1 MDSLSRL
8 PLYLQVKN
16 YITSMIDSGDYP
28 ADSKLPTEKE
38 LMKTLGVGRA
48 TVRSALSEL
57 EHDGRIYKRHGV
69 GTFVSSNKWMPAFEP
84 IISLTYSL
92 ERLGMEIR
100 NVIISSGLEYPK
112 DELAKNFPQDKKI
125 GRLSR
130 LRLAGGETVAVEDS
144 YFTEELYNTVRS
156 LDPDK
161 SVAHAILDSDG
172 VDVDRIDMKIVLRM
186 PTAKEQKQ
194 LKLAPGERVAQLTR
208 WTFSADKAI
217 NYVRFVMRE
226 RLVQTPFGGRF
237 VYIGHLAR

>member
-112 DELAKNFPQDKKI
+112 GELVKNFPQDKK
-125 GRLSR
+125 
-130 LRLAGGETVAVEDS
+130 
-144 YFTEELYNTVRS
+144 
-156 LDPDK
+156 
-161 SVAHAILDSDG
+161 
-172 VDVDRIDMKIVLRM
+172 
-186 PTAKEQKQ
+186 
-194 LKLAPGERVAQLTR
+194 
-208 WTFSADKAI
+208 SADSADCASPA
-217 NYVRFVMRE
+217 E
-226 RLVQTPFGGRF
+226 RPLPLRTVTLPRSFITPCNPSTRTSRWRTRYLTATASMLTGS
-237 VYIGHLAR
+237 I

>member
-112 DELAKNFPQDKKI
+112 GELAKNFPQDKKI

-130 LRLAGGETVAVEDS
+130 LRLAGGETVAIEDS

-161 SVAHAILDSDG
+161 
-172 VDVDRIDMKIVLRM
+172 
-186 PTAKEQKQ
+186 
-194 LKLAPGERVAQLTR
+194 
-208 WTFSADKAI
+208 
-217 NYVRFVMRE
+217 
-226 RLVQTPFGGRF
+226 
-237 VYIGHLAR
+237 

>member
-1 MDSLSRL
+1 MTAG
-8 PLYLQVKN
+8 Y
-16 YITSMIDSGDYP
+16 TS
-28 ADSKLPTEKE
+28 
-38 LMKTLGVGRA
+38 A
-48 TVRSALSEL
+48 T
-57 EHDGRIYKRHGV
+57 
-69 GTFVSSNKWMPAFEP
+69 EP

-92 ERLGMEIR
+92 ERLGLEIR

-112 DELAKNFPQDKKI
+112 GELAKNFPQDKKI

-226 RLVQTPFGGRF
+226 RLVQTPFGG
-237 VYIGHLAR
+237 

>member
-1 MDSLSRL
+1 
-8 PLYLQVKN
+8 
-16 YITSMIDSGDYP
+16 
-28 ADSKLPTEKE
+28 
-38 LMKTLGVGRA
+38 MKTLGVGRA

-69 GTFVSSNKWMPAFEP
+69 GTFVSSNKRMPAFEP

-112 DELAKNFPQDKKI
+112 GELAKNFPQDKKI

-144 YFTEELYNTVRS
+144 YFTEELYNTVQS

-172 VDVDRIDMKIVLRM
+172 IDVDRIDMKIVLRL

-226 RLVQTPFGGRF
+226 RLVQTPFGG
-237 VYIGHLAR
+237 

>member
-69 GTFVSSNKWMPAFEP
+69 GTFVSSNKFMPAFEP

-92 ERLGMEIR
+92 ERLGLEIR

-112 DELAKNFPQDKKI
+112 GELAKNFPQDKKI

-144 YFTEELYNTVRS
+144 YFTEELYNTVQS

-226 RLVQTPFGGRF
+226 RLVQTPFGG
-237 VYIGHLAR
+237 

>member
-112 DELAKNFPQDKKI
+112 GELAKNFPQDKKI

-161 SVAHAILDSDG
+161 SVAHAILG
-172 VDVDRIDMKIVLRM
+172 M

-226 RLVQTPFGGRF
+226 RLVQTPFGG
-237 VYIGHLAR
+237 

>member
-1 MDSLSRL
+1 MS
-8 PLYLQVKN
+8 
-16 YITSMIDSGDYP
+16 
-28 ADSKLPTEKE
+28 
-38 LMKTLGVGRA
+38 GRA

-112 DELAKNFPQDKKI
+112 GELAKNFPQDKKI

-172 VDVDRIDMKIVLRM
+172 VDVDRIDMKIVLRL

-226 RLVQTPFGGRF
+226 RLVQTPFGG
-237 VYIGHLAR
+237 

>member
-48 TVRSALSEL
+48 TEL

-226 RLVQTPFGGRF
+226 RLVQTPFGG
-237 VYIGHLAR
+237 

>member
-1 MDSLSRL
+1 M
-8 PLYLQVKN
+8 
-16 YITSMIDSGDYP
+16 
-28 ADSKLPTEKE
+28 
-38 LMKTLGVGRA
+38 A

-92 ERLGMEIR
+92 ERLGLEIR

-112 DELAKNFPQDKKI
+112 GELAKNFPQDKKI

-226 RLVQTPFGGRF
+226 RLVQTPFGG
-237 VYIGHLAR
+237 

>member
-112 DELAKNFPQDKKI
+112 GELAKNFPQDKK
-125 GRLSR
+125 S
-130 LRLAGGETVAVEDS
+130 AG
-144 YFTEELYNTVRS
+144 
-156 LDPDK
+156 
-161 SVAHAILDSDG
+161 
-172 VDVDRIDMKIVLRM
+172 
-186 PTAKEQKQ
+186 
-194 LKLAPGERVAQLTR
+194 
-208 WTFSADKAI
+208 SADCALPAARPLPLRTVTLPRSSI
-217 NYVRFVMRE
+217 
-226 RLVQTPFGGRF
+226 TPCDPSTRTSRWRTR
-237 VYIGHLAR
+237 YLTATASMLTELI

>member
-112 DELAKNFPQDKKI
+112 GELAKNFPQDKKI

-130 LRLAGGETVAVEDS
+130 LRLAGGTVAVEDS

-226 RLVQTPFGGRF
+226 RLVQTPFGG
-237 VYIGHLAR
+237 